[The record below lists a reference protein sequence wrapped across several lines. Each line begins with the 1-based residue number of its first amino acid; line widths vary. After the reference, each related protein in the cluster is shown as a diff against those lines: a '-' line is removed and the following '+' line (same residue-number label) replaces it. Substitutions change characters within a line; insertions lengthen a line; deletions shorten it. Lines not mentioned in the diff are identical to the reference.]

1 VPTQQVLTVGD
12 YRCTLL
18 ALAKAEIQNDGFT
31 VGSISEPND
40 DASIVVAQDPAPGS
54 QQAPLTPINLTV
66 VAAPAETC
74 PT

>member
-1 VPTQQVLTVGD
+1 MGD

-18 ALAKAEIQNDGFT
+18 AIAQSQIQNDGFAL
-31 VGSISEPND
+31 GSVSGPND
-40 DASIVVAQDPAPGS
+40 PASIVVAQDPAPNSLQSPG
-54 QQAPLTPINLTV
+54 TPINLTV